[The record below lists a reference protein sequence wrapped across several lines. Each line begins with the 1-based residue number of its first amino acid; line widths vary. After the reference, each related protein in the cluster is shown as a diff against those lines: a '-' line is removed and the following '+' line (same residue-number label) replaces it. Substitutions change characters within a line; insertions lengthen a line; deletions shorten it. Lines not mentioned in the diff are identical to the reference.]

1 MILENYR
8 DRKLKELYQVITR
21 SDFMGNLEDDYML
34 SVMYAMRC
42 IDRIQEND
50 PFIKENDY
58 VNVAKEIIRIY
69 DSVQGNDYEDL
80 SIEVWTRALM
90 TYMRKEDKKYRDI
103 HRSSSFDL
111 MKDVIPYI
119 KES

>member
-21 SDFMGNLEDDYML
+21 SDFKGNLEDDYML

-58 VNVAKEIIRIY
+58 VNVAKEIRLVKKMKASQKMWEMKTTRRGRSLGHLSGTQKPRI
-69 DSVQGNDYEDL
+69 SKKVQL
-80 SIEVWTRALM
+80 KA
-90 TYMRKEDKKYRDI
+90 
-103 HRSSSFDL
+103 
-111 MKDVIPYI
+111 
-119 KES
+119 